1 MKDDIFYQ
9 KVFSEICCGYSKV
22 NLDGKYVYIK
32 HFSTKDY
39 SELNQK
45 EVDFLKK
52 ARSRGLVSEKEAL
65 KDAIDDGLW
74 SEADEN
80 EIDQLVIYIGNLEKT
95 KNNLF
100 LKSEKENHE
109 IIIKEEIGK
118 LEKKRSIK
126 ENITRNTAEAYARKQ
141 LNDFY
146 IFNSFYKSKDLS
158 ENLYKQSD
166 YDELSYEELG
176 KLIILNNKYQ
186 TELSEKNIKQC
197 VLEDFFNA
205 YMFIAESPM
214 EFYGKPIIDLSS
226 YQITLLMYAKIFKN
240 IFDNVDNIP
249 DKLRKDPDGL
259 MEFASSSKERNKMKD
274 NLSKDGSST
283 VFGATQEDYESM
295 GVDNDLVKGK
305 SLHEAA
311 KRKGGTLNMDDLMK
325 MS

>member
-1 MKDDIFYQ
+1 MKDDAFYQ
-9 KVFSEICCGYSKV
+9 RVFSEICCGYSEAE
-22 NLDGKYVYIK
+22 LDGEYVYIK
-32 HFSTKDY
+32 HFNTKDY

-45 EVDFLKK
+45 EVFFLKK
-52 ARSRGLVSEKEAL
+52 AKSRGLISEKEAL

-74 SEADEN
+74 SENDDN
-80 EIDQLVIYIGNLEKT
+80 EIDQLTIYIENLEKT

-100 LKSEKENHE
+100 LKSEKANHE
-109 IIIKEEIGK
+109 ITLKEEREK
-118 LEKKRSIK
+118 LAKKISIK
-126 ENITRNTAEAYARKQ
+126 ENITRNTADSYARKQ

-176 KLIILNNKYQ
+176 NLIILNNKYQ
-186 TELSEKNIKQC
+186 TDLSEKSIKQC
-197 VLEDFFNA
+197 VLQDFFHA

-214 EFYGKPIIDLSS
+214 EFYGKPIVDLSS
-226 YQITLLMYAKIFKN
+226 YQLTLLMYSKIFKN

-259 MEFASSSKERNKMKD
+259 MEFASSSKERDKMKD

-283 VFGATQEDYESM
+283 VFGATQEDYENM
-295 GVDNDLVKGK
+295 GVDQNLVKGK
-305 SLHEAA
+305 SIHEAA
-311 KRKGGTLNMDDLMK
+311 KRKGGTLNMEDLMK